1 MPPVTCRR
9 QRYVAAGRN
18 SQPYT
23 DNVQAPLRVL
33 HLIEKNRLTTGS
45 VVQALAAAKGL
56 ADRGHEVWVGSRA
69 GGDFES
75 ACADAG
81 LPFLALSLRGPFD
94 LVSASRLRQHLRRH
108 KTEILHVHKGRAH
121 GVALFAG
128 TGMGPRP
135 RLVVNRGVTF
145 PLDIFNKWK
154 YRHPRVA
161 AVVCVADAVREV
173 VIQSGG
179 LRSDRV
185 HTIRAGT
192 DPDVFDPEHATG
204 ARLRNEIGFD
214 SGHIVVGQV
223 SARDWKGWPDLLRA
237 FELVAR
243 RSRAARLLLVGC
255 EPGAAKTTIVDS
267 AREAGLAGRV
277 VTLSCRRDMPEV
289 LAACDV
295 VTDASWAGT
304 GITGTLREAMSM
316 GRAVVTADC
325 GGNRELVVDGEV
337 GLLVPPRN
345 PEAMAAAL
353 TRLIDDPDLRYRLGA
368 AARTRVVE
376 HFSTEK
382 RIDKLEA
389 LYRQILDST
398 PPRRPDSPA
407 RFRARARETK
417 SRDSRPG
424 VFVFGSAGGI

>member
-1 MPPVTCRR
+1 MAV
-9 QRYVAAGRN
+9 GRN
-18 SQPYT
+18 GQPYT
-23 DNVQAPLRVL
+23 DNVCAPLRVL

-45 VVQALAAAKGL
+45 VVQALEAAKGL
-56 ADRGHEVWVGSRA
+56 AHRGHEVWVGSRA

-81 LPFLALSLRGPFD
+81 LPFLELSLRGPFD
-94 LVSASRLRQHLRRH
+94 PASASGLRKHLRRH

-121 GVALFAG
+121 GVALIAAA
-128 TGMGPRP
+128 GMGSRP

-154 YRHPRVA
+154 YRLPRVA
-161 AVVCVADAVREV
+161 AVVCVADAVREI

-179 LRSDRV
+179 LRPERV

-192 DPDVFDPEHATG
+192 DPEVFDPEHATG

-214 SGHIVVGQV
+214 PGHIVVGQV
-223 SARDWKGWPDLLRA
+223 SVRDWKGWPDLLMA

-255 EPGAAKTTIVDS
+255 EPGAARTTIEGAS
-267 AREAGLAGRV
+267 REAGLAGRV
-277 VTLSCRRDMPEV
+277 VTLPYRTDMPEV

-304 GITGTLREAMSM
+304 GITGTLREAMAM
-316 GRAVVTADC
+316 GRAVAATDC

-353 TRLIDDPDLRYRLGA
+353 TRLIDNPDLRKRLGT
-368 AARTRVVE
+368 AARQRVVE

-382 RIDKLEA
+382 RIEKLEA
-389 LYRQILDST
+389 LYREVL
-398 PPRRPDSPA
+398 
-407 RFRARARETK
+407 
-417 SRDSRPG
+417 G
-424 VFVFGSAGGI
+424 

>member
-1 MPPVTCRR
+1 VH
-9 QRYVAAGRN
+9 
-18 SQPYT
+18 
-23 DNVQAPLRVL
+23 APLCVL

-56 ADRGHEVWVGSRA
+56 AHRGHEVWVGSRA

-81 LPFLALSLRGPFD
+81 LPFLALPLRGPFD
-94 LVSASRLRQHLRRH
+94 PVSASRLRKHLRRH
-108 KTEILHVHKGRAH
+108 KTEIIHVHKGRAH
-121 GVALFAG
+121 GVALFAATG
-128 TGMGPRP
+128 TGPCP

-161 AVVCVADAVREV
+161 AVVCVADAVWEV

-179 LRSDRV
+179 LRPDLV
-185 HTIRAGT
+185 HTIHAGT
-192 DPDVFDPEHATG
+192 DPVIFDPEHATG
-204 ARLRNEIGFD
+204 ARLRNEIGFNPD
-214 SGHIVVGQV
+214 HIVVGQV
-223 SARDWKGWPDLLRA
+223 SVRDWKGWPDLLTA
-237 FELVAR
+237 FGLVAR

-255 EPGAAKTTIVDS
+255 ETGAARTTIEG
-267 AREAGLAGRV
+267 ATREAGLASRV
-277 VTLSCRRDMPEV
+277 VTLPYRTDMPEV

-304 GITGTLREAMSM
+304 GITGTLREAMAM
-316 GRAVVTADC
+316 ERAVAATDC

-353 TRLIDDPDLRYRLGA
+353 TRLIDDPDLRNRLGT
-368 AARTRVVE
+368 AARQRVVE

-382 RIDKLEA
+382 RIEKLEA
-389 LYRQILDST
+389 LYREVL
-398 PPRRPDSPA
+398 
-407 RFRARARETK
+407 
-417 SRDSRPG
+417 G
-424 VFVFGSAGGI
+424 